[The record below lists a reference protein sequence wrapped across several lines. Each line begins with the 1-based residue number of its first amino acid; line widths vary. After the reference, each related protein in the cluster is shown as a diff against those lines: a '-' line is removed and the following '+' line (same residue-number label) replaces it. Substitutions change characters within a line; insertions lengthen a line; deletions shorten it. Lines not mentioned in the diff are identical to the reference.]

1 MALPNSTG
9 NRDWGEGEL
18 LGSAGK
24 GGIKTRWTQFVF
36 LSQVPNKIFL
46 LLKFK
51 LNLCLTAPL
60 QSKSTPSFK
69 SIFSSSSYF
78 NDFLFYCY
86 CYLKDHEIVKR
97 SQTHIPTHIC
107 IHIGKKKDWKKPEQ
121 NLNRG
126 YFCTGW
132 WDYNFLFIFL

>member
-1 MALPNSTG
+1 MALPNSAG
-9 NRDWGEGEL
+9 SRDLGEGEL

-24 GGIKTRWTQFVF
+24 GGIKTRWTQFVS

-51 LNLCLTAPL
+51 LNSCLTVPL

-69 SIFSSSSYF
+69 SIFPSSSFS

-86 CYLKDHEIVKR
+86 CYLEDVR
-97 SQTHIPTHIC
+97 
-107 IHIGKKKDWKKPEQ
+107 
-121 NLNRG
+121 
-126 YFCTGW
+126 
-132 WDYNFLFIFL
+132 